1 MISPIITDID
11 YIVLQKKKFFFFVP
25 DIRKNFDVFKCPYYE
40 FIHENNKIS

>member
-11 YIVLQKKKFFFFVP
+11 YTVLQKKK
-25 DIRKNFDVFKCPYYE
+25 KFDVFKCLYYE